1 MPYNLILMGAPGS
14 GKGTQAK
21 ILQEKLGI
29 PQLSTGD
36 MFRQEVASGSD
47 LGKQIKSLI
56 DKGSFVPDEMTISLI
71 RGRLKSSEC
80 ANGFILDG
88 FPRTLPQAEAL
99 DKLLSDMGSQITKV
113 IEINVPDEYVV
124 ERIVG
129 RYTCAV
135 CGTGYHDVFKKPAQE
150 GVCDKCHGK
159 EFVRRSDDNRE
170 TVEARLEKYRAMTA
184 PILPFYE
191 KKGLL
196 VSIDGT
202 GAIDAVSERVKKVI
216 GY

>member
-170 TVEARLEKYRAMTA
+170 TVEARLEKHRAMTA

>member
-71 RGRLKSSEC
+71 RGKLKSSEC

-129 RYTCAV
+129 RYTCAA

>member
-36 MFRQEVASGSD
+36 MFRQEAASGSA
-47 LGKQIKSLI
+47 LGKQIKDLI
-56 DKGSFVPDEMTISLI
+56 DKGSFVPDEITISLI
-71 RGRLKSSEC
+71 RGKLKSPEC
-80 ANGFILDG
+80 VNGFILDG
-88 FPRTLPQAEAL
+88 FPRTLPQAEVL
-99 DKLLSDMGSQITKV
+99 DKMLSDMGSQITKV
-113 IEINVPDEYVV
+113 IEISVPDEYVI

-159 EFVRRSDDNRE
+159 DFVRRADDNRE
-170 TVEARLEKYRAMTA
+170 TVEARLEKYHAMTA

-202 GAIDAVSERVKKVI
+202 GSIDAVSERVKKVI